1 MELQKNNTSQEN
13 GMDHTLYLPEASL
26 RPADILLP
34 DMNVDMKKWAVIA
47 CDQFTAQPE
56 YWKRDGRL
64 RAGCAVYAAAYLSG
78 DIFEYR

>member
-13 GMDHTLYLPEASL
+13 GMDHTSYLPEASL

-47 CDQFTAQPE
+47 CDQAG
-56 YWKRDGRL
+56 GRL
-64 RAGCAVYAAAYLSG
+64 RAGCTVYAAAYLSG

>member
-13 GMDHTLYLPEASL
+13 GMDHTSYLPEASL

-34 DMNVDMKKWAVIA
+34 DMNADMKKWAVIA
-47 CDQFTAQPE
+47 CDQFTGVLEAG
-56 YWKRDGRL
+56 GRL